1 MKTNFI
7 DNVGAFTPGGR
18 FVIDG
23 AKDGTLNGL
32 TFAAKDLF
40 DVAGKPTGAG
50 NPTWLATHEI
60 PEASSPIIDT
70 LLDAGARLVGKVLT
84 DELAFSLLGDNVHYG
99 APINAN
105 ACERVTGGSSSGSVA
120 AVAAKL
126 VDFALGTDTG
136 GSTRVP
142 ASYCGVWGLRTTHG
156 ALPAA
161 GLVPLHPIYDTATW
175 LAHDAGV
182 FVRVGAALMPQSDYA
197 PTRVLRLDDASAFA
211 DDVFSEPMA
220 RVLVA
225 LEGRLGSAAQG
236 VNAAQGEAL
245 EDWRTAYAISGAH
258 DGWAVHGHWI
268 RQHKPVFAPAIAA
281 RWKAA
286 GEVTDAAAASARDKV
301 AAIREKVRALIGR
314 DGVAVLPSAASFAPL
329 RSADPA
335 EVDATRMRTM
345 AMTCIAGI
353 AGLPQVNMPFSAPD
367 GTPIGISLMGPAGSD
382 LALIKLSVEIQR
394 AAVANQDFEK

>member
-156 ALPAA
+156 LLPAA

-245 EDWRTAYAISGAH
+245 EDWRTAYALSGAH
-258 DGWAVHGHWI
+258 HRRGGGQRPGQGGGHPRESARLDRARRRGGSAVR
-268 RQHKPVFAPAIAA
+268 RQFCAIAISRSCRGGRDPYA
-281 RWKAA
+281 HHGDDMHSGHRRTAA
-286 GEVTDAAAASARDKV
+286 GQHAVQRAGRNAHRHIADGPSGERSCADKVERGDSARGCRK
-301 AAIREKVRALIGR
+301 
-314 DGVAVLPSAASFAPL
+314 S
-329 RSADPA
+329 
-335 EVDATRMRTM
+335 
-345 AMTCIAGI
+345 
-353 AGLPQVNMPFSAPD
+353 GL
-367 GTPIGISLMGPAGSD
+367 
-382 LALIKLSVEIQR
+382 
-394 AAVANQDFEK
+394 

>member
-1 MKTNFI
+1 MMTDFI
-7 DNVGAFTPGGR
+7 DKVGAFTPNGR

-23 AKDGTLNGL
+23 AKDGPLTGL

-40 DVAGKPTGAG
+40 DIAGHPTGAG

-60 PEASSPIIDT
+60 PGASSPVVDT
-70 LLDAGARLVGKVLT
+70 LLGAGATLVGKVLT
-84 DELAFSLLGDNVHYG
+84 DELAFSLLGDNIHYG

-105 ACERVTGGSSSGSVA
+105 APERATGGSSNGSVA

-156 ALPAA
+156 SLPATA
-161 GLVPLHPIYDTATW
+161 LVPLHPMYDTVTW
-175 LAHDAGV
+175 LAHDADV
-182 FVRVGAALMPQSDYA
+182 FARVGAALMPASDYA
-197 PTRVLRLDDASAFA
+197 PTRVLKLDDATAFA

-220 RVLVA
+220 RVLAA
-225 LEGRLGSAAQG
+225 LERKLGTAAQG

-245 EDWRTAYAISGAH
+245 EDWRAAYATSGAH
-258 DGWAVHGHWI
+258 EGWAVHGAWI
-268 RQHKPVFAPAIAA
+268 KRHNPVFAPAIAG

-286 GEVTDAAAASARDKV
+286 SEVTDEAAASARAKV
-301 AAIREKVRALIGR
+301 AAIREKVRALIGA

-329 RSADPA
+329 RNADPA
-335 EVDATRMRTM
+335 DVDAVRMRTM

-353 AGLPQVNMPFSAPD
+353 SGLPQVNMPFSAPD
-367 GTPIGISLMGPAGSD
+367 GTPIGVSLMGPAGSD
-382 LALIKLSVEIQR
+382 LALIKLAVEIQR
-394 AAVANQDFEK
+394 AAQAK